1 MDNMV
6 IKLPDDVKLI
16 IEKLQNAGYEA
27 YAVGGCIRDSMIG
40 RTPNDWDITTSAVPV
55 EIKGLFRYTVDTGIK
70 HGTVTVLIYPEAACS
85 KQERQRTRPNSYEV
99 TTYRIDGEYE
109 DNRHPK

>member
-40 RTPNDWDITTSAVPV
+40 RTPND
-55 EIKGLFRYTVDTGIK
+55 
-70 HGTVTVLIYPEAACS
+70 
-85 KQERQRTRPNSYEV
+85 
-99 TTYRIDGEYE
+99 
-109 DNRHPK
+109 